1 MLYISV
7 PKPPSLEF
15 TKKRKSEHEF
25 PMTPT
30 GYPQPPTPDFPPPSP
45 NTARKG
51 IEQKIAGIEVPS
63 VSVYC
68 DTALTYNILSRNESG
83 RFGVLK
89 SDSTHHFFRNACSKS
104 GFSQFSGC

>member
-68 DTALTYNILSRNESG
+68 DTTLTYNVISVYKGHSNEPGNVSFMSSCHLYTG
-83 RFGVLK
+83 
-89 SDSTHHFFRNACSKS
+89 
-104 GFSQFSGC
+104 